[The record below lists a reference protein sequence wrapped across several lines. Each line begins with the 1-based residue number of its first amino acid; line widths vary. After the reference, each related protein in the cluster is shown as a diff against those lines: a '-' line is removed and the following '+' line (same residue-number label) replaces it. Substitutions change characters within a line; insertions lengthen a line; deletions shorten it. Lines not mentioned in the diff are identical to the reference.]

1 LQLEVL
7 QSRIESEYHVPIN
20 FEPIN
25 FELARWI
32 TSDDRKEL
40 DRFISTNKLEMA
52 EDKYGDPVYLA
63 QSTWWLARAQKDWPA
78 ITFHTTKERH

>member
-1 LQLEVL
+1 
-7 QSRIESEYHVPIN
+7 
-20 FEPIN
+20 
-25 FELARWI
+25 
-32 TSDDRKEL
+32 
-40 DRFISTNKLEMA
+40 MA